1 MSTTATTAASDSIR
15 MRLATVAKRIPMW
28 YDNHVSFYIQGAPG
42 MGKTSVI
49 EAAAEQMVG
58 RVNRRT
64 GKPFNNFGIITVNG
78 PSLTIPD
85 VIGYGVPN
93 RFKDSNKIERTE
105 MVFSEPFFARDR
117 HGNRWD
123 QFEGGFF
130 FVDEFDKCD
139 LDVKKLLSET
149 FLSGRIGPH
158 WLPEGWMI
166 CAAGNRS
173 KDRSGSTKFFDHQI
187 NRTRWIDVDLPFGDW
202 ENWATDHG
210 LLPVVIAFAK
220 QNWHIIEAGVPE
232 KQGPFCTA
240 RSLAKVDSYFQYL
253 IGVEG
258 YLPDDPVV
266 VAETAADIGHAACH
280 QLFAFM
286 RIGAK
291 APTIEQIVANPRDRS
306 LVPTDPSL
314 QMITCYN
321 CARETTEENLDA
333 VTTFIS
339 MLDGEFSATY
349 YRAVI
354 KTHKYVVRS
363 PQFMEWAAKNSKL
376 MALLTANV

>member
-1 MSTTATTAASDSIR
+1 MSTMTTANTDNSVR
-15 MRLATVAKRIPMW
+15 MKLSTVEKRIPMW
-28 YDNHVSFYIQGAPG
+28 YDCNNAFYIQGPPG
-42 MGKTSVI
+42 IGKTTII
-49 EAAAEQMVG
+49 ENSAKAMVG

-64 GKPFNNFGIITVNG
+64 GKPFESFGLVTVNG

-93 RFKDSNKIERTE
+93 RFKDSAGNERTE
-105 MVFSEPFFARDR
+105 MVFSEPFFSRTR
-117 HGNRWD
+117 EGVRWD

-139 LDVKKLLSET
+139 LDVKKLLSEA

-187 NRTRWIDVDLPFGDW
+187 NRTKWIDVELPFADW
-202 ENWATDHG
+202 EQWAVEHN

-220 QNWHIIEAGVPE
+220 QNWHILEAGVPE

-240 RSLAKVDSYFQYL
+240 RSLAKVDANFQYL
-253 IGVEG
+253 IELEG
-258 YLPDDPVV
+258 YLPDDPIV
-266 VAETAADIGHAACH
+266 VAETAADIGHAGTH
-280 QLFAFM
+280 QLFSFM

-291 APTIEQIVANPRDRS
+291 APTIEQITADPKHCE
-306 LVPTDPSL
+306 VPTDPSL
-314 QMITCYN
+314 QMIICYN

-333 VTTFIS
+333 VTTYIAR
-339 MLDGEFSATY
+339 LDGEFSATY
-349 YRAVI
+349 YRSVV
-354 KTHKYVVRS
+354 KVHKFVVRTK
-363 PQFMEWAAKNSKL
+363 QFMDWAAKNSKL